1 MLAELAYVR
10 KPAAN
15 LIAKVKI
22 HTLPACLVDVTEYA
36 NRPDAPLSMHF
47 RRFTRTAMSGTQ
59 ILLRKSNQFQ
69 FITTHVCGGNKSKR
83 KPFFCAA
90 TAHSFISFSSK

>member
-22 HTLPACLVDVTEYA
+22 HTLPACLVDVTIY
-36 NRPDAPLSMHF
+36 
-47 RRFTRTAMSGTQ
+47 TQ
-59 ILLRKSNQFQ
+59 IGPTRHCQCISPVYTHRDEWDSD
-69 FITTHVCGGNKSKR
+69 FIEKK
-83 KPFFCAA
+83 
-90 TAHSFISFSSK
+90 